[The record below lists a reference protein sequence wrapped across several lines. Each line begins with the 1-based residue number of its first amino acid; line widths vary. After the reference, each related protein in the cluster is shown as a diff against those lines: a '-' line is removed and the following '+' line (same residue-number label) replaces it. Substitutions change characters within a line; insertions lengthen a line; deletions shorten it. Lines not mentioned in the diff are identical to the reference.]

1 MSKDKIT
8 EKEIEK
14 MGDYFNA
21 IIAIAERGNDEY
33 CSAIKTI
40 ALDAN
45 NFFYK
50 TVTKDNN

>member
-1 MSKDKIT
+1 MSKNKIT

-40 ALDAN
+40 ALDAD

-50 TVTKDNN
+50 TVNKEDD

>member
-14 MGDYFNA
+14 MGDYFTA
-21 IIAIAERGNDEY
+21 IIAIAERGNEEYY

-40 ALDAN
+40 AMDAS

-50 TVTKDNN
+50 ITKEND

>member
-8 EKEIEK
+8 EKELEK
-14 MGDYFNA
+14 MGDYFTA
-21 IIAIAERGNDEY
+21 IIAISERGNDEY

-45 NFFYK
+45 KFFYK
-50 TVTKDNN
+50 TVTKEDD

>member
-14 MGDYFNA
+14 MGDYFTA
-21 IIAIAERGNDEY
+21 IIAIAERGNNEY

-40 ALDAN
+40 AMDAN
-45 NFFYK
+45 NFFFK
-50 TVTKDNN
+50 TVNKEDN